1 MAKEKFNRKLAAIL
15 SVEKKIPQSRFLVLI
30 AFIFAAAFAIFM
42 AAIGIGICQHNSHEK
57 HFRAGAFAYETKC
70 IDLNAVVRSPDQQ
83 DALIAC
89 EGARDASVFLESQG
103 LDVSNTI
110 VIELLTKLP
119 AVVGS
124 SASGCYLESE
134 QRVLILVYSEFRKF
148 ETWFGVPIDRSLY
161 RSAVSHEVAHMVADF
176 NFTISQPSIQ
186 AKEYIAYVTQF
197 FVMEPML
204 RKKVLSRFPGEAFEG
219 DWQMSTTVYML
230 DCMGFGIRA
239 YLHFVKLT
247 DGDEY
252 LHAILNG
259 EAISFYSW

>member
-1 MAKEKFNRKLAAIL
+1 M
-15 SVEKKIPQSRFLVLI
+15 
-30 AFIFAAAFAIFM
+30 
-42 AAIGIGICQHNSHEK
+42 
-57 HFRAGAFAYETKC
+57 
-70 IDLNAVVRSPDQQ
+70 
-83 DALIAC
+83 
-89 EGARDASVFLESQG
+89 FLESHG
-103 LDVSNTI
+103 LDVSGTI

-148 ETWFGVPIDRSLY
+148 DTWFGVPIDRSLY

-176 NFTISQPSIQ
+176 NFTISQTSIQ

-204 RKKVLSRFPGEAFEG
+204 RKKILSRFPGEGFEG
-219 DWQMSTTVYML
+219 DWQMSTIVYML

-252 LHAILNG
+252 LRAILNG